1 MPFAT
6 LLAYNHHYFRS
17 LFYYFY
23 VFYCHYSPLTAIV
36 IGITIFSLGLNMSQR
51 SIAESLTKRQAQP
64 LSAPTLSLLQTS
76 RLYLMAGVLLS
87 AVFAIPTAEAASCK
101 IPKSYYKNVACTA
114 TQGYFLAVTDFG
126 APVALIDNKGKRVG
140 DLSRYQKVDADKISG
155 GLIPV
160 LRHGRVG
167 YVNLQGREIIPS
179 IYDMFKGNGGWARP
193 VSEGRI
199 VVKRNGDYGVIGT
212 GNQTIVPFSSTIT
225 DIDDYRGGV
234 ARIRRNQSTS
244 WLDKNGK
251 TTSDPNAKNESNEA
265 VSATNNTSSNDE
277 SIAAS
282 TKTPRSTPFTTLQP
296 QQQDGRWGFVDENN
310 VTMITYSFDEV
321 RPFAE
326 GLAGVRV
333 NDKWGFLNLGGEL
346 VIPFRFD
353 NDGLITD
360 SVDNKTESSIETETN
375 SENVNSGE
383 NSGNN
388 KGTSSIESES
398 AFIFKDNKAWVG
410 NLKDGSKICIDKE
423 GTNVSCE

>member
-1 MPFAT
+1 
-6 LLAYNHHYFRS
+6 
-17 LFYYFY
+17 
-23 VFYCHYSPLTAIV
+23 
-36 IGITIFSLGLNMSQR
+36 MSQR
-51 SIAESLTKRQAQP
+51 SIPKWSIAGQILLKRQP
-64 LSAPTLSLLQTS
+64 LPLLVPTLSLLQAP

-87 AVFAIPTAEAASCK
+87 AVFVMPTAEAASCK

-114 TQGYFLAVTDFG
+114 ASGYFLAITDFG
-126 APVALIDNKGKRVG
+126 APVALINSKGKRVV
-140 DLSRYQKVDADKISG
+140 DLSRYQKVDADKLSSG
-155 GLIPV
+155 LLPV

-167 YVNLQGREIIPS
+167 YINMQGREVIPT

-212 GNQTIVPFSSTIT
+212 SNQTIVPFTSTIT

-251 TTSDPNAKNESNEA
+251 TTSDPNAKNENNEA
-265 VSATNNTSSNDE
+265 MSATQ
-277 SIAAS
+277 
-282 TKTPRSTPFTTLQP
+282 TKIPRSTPFTTLQP
-296 QQQDGRWGFVDENN
+296 HQQDGRWGFVDDKN

-321 RPFAE
+321 RPFSE

-333 NDKWGFLNLGGEL
+333 NDKWGFVNLGGEL

-360 SVDNKTESSIETETN
+360 SVDSTKNKSSIETETDN
-375 SENVNSGE
+375 ENLNVSESE
-383 NSGNN
+383 D
-388 KGTSSIESES
+388 SIRSTINTESES

-410 NLKDGSKICIDKE
+410 NLQDGSKICIDKE
-423 GTNVSCE
+423 GSNVSCG

>member
-1 MPFAT
+1 
-6 LLAYNHHYFRS
+6 
-17 LFYYFY
+17 
-23 VFYCHYSPLTAIV
+23 
-36 IGITIFSLGLNMSQR
+36 MSQR
-51 SIAESLTKRQAQP
+51 SIAESLTKRQSQP
-64 LSAPTLSLLQTS
+64 LSAPTLSLLQTP

-87 AVFAIPTAEAASCK
+87 TVFTLPTAEAASCK

-114 TQGYFLAVTDFG
+114 TQGYFLAITDFG
-126 APVALIDNKGKRVG
+126 APVALIDNKGKRVV
-140 DLSRYQKVDADKISG
+140 DLSRYQKVDPDKISG

-167 YVNLQGREIIPS
+167 YVNLQGREVVPS
-179 IYDMFKGNGGWARP
+179 IYDMLKGNGGWARP

-251 TTSDPNAKNESNEA
+251 TTSDPNARNERDDA
-265 VSATNNTSSNDE
+265 LSATNNAAPNND
-277 SIAAS
+277 AS
-282 TKTPRSTPFTTLQP
+282 TNTQSSPRSTPFTSLQP
-296 QQQDGRWGFVDENN
+296 DQQDGRWGFVDDNN

-321 RPFAE
+321 RPFSE
-326 GLAGVRV
+326 GLAGVRL

-353 NDGLITD
+353 NNGLITN
-360 SVDNKTESSIETETN
+360 SVDGTKNAIEDKNVSN
-375 SENVNSGE
+375 SENVSVTK
-383 NSGNN
+383 GNT
-388 KGTSSIESES
+388 GDES